1 MTAKTLRTWY
11 LVHKWTSL
19 ISTIFLLML
28 CLTGLPL
35 IFHEEIEHYFEP
47 HPQLEP
53 LTAESPRI
61 DYDDVIARALAARPG
76 EVVRFLVFEKDDP
89 LGLVIS
95 APSLVPPPENGH
107 MQPFDARTG
116 EFFDALPPP
125 GGFMYLMLKLHTD
138 LFLGLP
144 GYLFLGLM
152 GLLLVASLVSGV
164 VVYTPFMRK
173 LDFATVRAE
182 RSRRLKWLDLHN
194 LLGIVTLSWV
204 LVVGV
209 TGVIN
214 TLALPILMLWQGGQ
228 LAEMTAPYKDA
239 PPLQRLGS
247 LDAALATARRAAP
260 DMEVSFV
267 GFPGTQFSSQH
278 HYAVFM
284 RGNTPLTERLLKP
297 ALIDAQT
304 GELTDMREMPL
315 YVKTLL
321 LSQPLHFGNYG
332 GMPLKIVWALLD
344 LISIVILASGLYLWL
359 GRRKT
364 PLEKRLAE
372 LPGGSLATEGKA

>member
-1 MTAKTLRTWY
+1 M
-11 LVHKWTSL
+11 
-19 ISTIFLLML
+19 
-28 CLTGLPL
+28 
-35 IFHEEIEHYFEP
+35 
-47 HPQLEP
+47 
-53 LTAESPRI
+53 
-61 DYDDVIARALAARPG
+61 
-76 EVVRFLVFEKDDP
+76 VRFLVFEKDDP

-239 PPLQRLGS
+239 PPLQRL
-247 LDAALATARRAAP
+247 ARSTRPWPRHA
-260 DMEVSFV
+260 
-267 GFPGTQFSSQH
+267 
-278 HYAVFM
+278 
-284 RGNTPLTERLLKP
+284 
-297 ALIDAQT
+297 
-304 GELTDMREMPL
+304 
-315 YVKTLL
+315 
-321 LSQPLHFGNYG
+321 
-332 GMPLKIVWALLD
+332 
-344 LISIVILASGLYLWL
+344 
-359 GRRKT
+359 GRRRT
-364 PLEKRLAE
+364 WRSASSASPAPSSAASITMRCSCA
-372 LPGGSLATEGKA
+372 ATRRSPSAC

>member
-1 MTAKTLRTWY
+1 
-11 LVHKWTSL
+11 
-19 ISTIFLLML
+19 
-28 CLTGLPL
+28 
-35 IFHEEIEHYFEP
+35 
-47 HPQLEP
+47 
-53 LTAESPRI
+53 
-61 DYDDVIARALAARPG
+61 
-76 EVVRFLVFEKDDP
+76 
-89 LGLVIS
+89 
-95 APSLVPPPENGH
+95 
-107 MQPFDARTG
+107 
-116 EFFDALPPP
+116 
-125 GGFMYLMLKLHTD
+125 MYLMLKLHTD

-267 GFPGTQFSSQH
+267 GFPAPSS
-278 HYAVFM
+278 AASITM
-284 RGNTPLTERLLKP
+284 RCSCAAT
-297 ALIDAQT
+297 
-304 GELTDMREMPL
+304 
-315 YVKTLL
+315 
-321 LSQPLHFGNYG
+321 
-332 GMPLKIVWALLD
+332 
-344 LISIVILASGLYLWL
+344 
-359 GRRKT
+359 RRS
-364 PLEKRLAE
+364 PSAC
-372 LPGGSLATEGKA
+372 